1 MHPVAGQGPRGGAW
15 LTNPAGEAKVWSVVG
30 TGGGALG
37 RKEDHGRSEGGS
49 RGQEQTLTRARE
61 RVESPRPFK
70 VLLHNDDYTTMDF
83 VVKVLETVFHHGT
96 AEATR
101 IMLLVHRTGIGV
113 AGVFTRE
120 VAEERVRQ
128 VEQLA
133 EAEGFPLLCS
143 LEPE

>member
-1 MHPVAGQGPRGGAW
+1 M
-15 LTNPAGEAKVWSVVG
+15 
-30 TGGGALG
+30 G
-37 RKEDHGRSEGGS
+37 RKEDHGRSEGGT
-49 RGQEQTLTRARE
+49 RGQEQTLTRTRARI
-61 RVESPRPFK
+61 ESPRPYK

-83 VVKVLETVFHHGT
+83 VVKVLETVFHHGP

-120 VAEERVRQ
+120 VAEERLHQ